1 MSLEVIILLIST
13 VLLPNDT
20 AKSAE
25 LCTCRVWVNGIK
37 VKVTLESYS
46 RWSLPYPIIFPIML
60 STSIKLSQLASK
72 APLRLKK
79 LSETLI
85 IAAWLENKVNKR
97 HWRKSQNDSFL
108 LV

>member
-1 MSLEVIILLIST
+1 MLIST

-25 LCTCRVWVNGIK
+25 LCICRVWVNGIK

-60 STSIKLSQLASK
+60 STSIKLSQLALK